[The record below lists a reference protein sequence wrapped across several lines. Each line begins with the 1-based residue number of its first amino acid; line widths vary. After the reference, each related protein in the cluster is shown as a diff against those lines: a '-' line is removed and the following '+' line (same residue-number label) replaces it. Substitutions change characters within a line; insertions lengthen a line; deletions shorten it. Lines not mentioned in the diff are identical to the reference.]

1 MVFLSPRP
9 SELLPYFLTMRIP
22 FSGLP
27 SSFFAIFSL
36 FSIVIVFVLEASH
49 GKVIGSTLGQQLV

>member
-1 MVFLSPRP
+1 
-9 SELLPYFLTMRIP
+9 MRIP

-27 SSFFAIFSL
+27 SSFFAIISL